1 MLELSLYDYIYI
13 ISNIF
18 STFII
23 FKFMCIFFDRT
34 DVNKKI
40 EFISYIGYFILI
52 SIIYLKFNEPIITM
66 ISNILMFFALSF
78 NYRATIKIRSIAIIL
93 IYTILM
99 GVESIVFLL
108 MRLLSS
114 KFGNSISTEGFLII
128 SLISTKIISYVV
140 VLIAGALRN
149 IKTGFN
155 ISNLNWFAVF
165 FIPLGTLFIIY
176 TIISDSIYS
185 EENVLISV
193 IILFS
198 INILVFYLY
207 DELANEYRE
216 KIESE
221 LLRRQNNYYLKQ
233 FEVMEKSQENIK
245 MLLHDIGNHIVVLQ
259 ALIENNDKEK
269 ALDYIKKLTDSFEY
283 KYEYAKTGNI
293 DVDSILN
300 YKIQEA
306 KDRGID
312 VDLKLKI
319 PEYMNISSFDISIIL
334 GNLLDNAI
342 EATSM
347 LESNRKINID
357 LDFDRN
363 VLFISISNT
372 FDGKVIYENN
382 KFQTRHKDKENR
394 GIGLDNVQKVV
405 NKYMGE
411 MEIYHTENTFYV
423 DIMMYNI

>member
-140 VLIAGALRN
+140 VLIAGALQN

-347 LESNRKINID
+347 LESNRKIDID

>member
-1 MLELSLYDYIYI
+1 
-13 ISNIF
+13 
-18 STFII
+18 
-23 FKFMCIFFDRT
+23 MCIFFDRT

-66 ISNILMFFALSF
+66 IFNILMFFALSF

-347 LESNRKINID
+347 LESNRKIDID

>member
-140 VLIAGALRN
+140 VLIAGALQN

>member
-66 ISNILMFFALSF
+66 IFNILMFFALSF

>member
-347 LESNRKINID
+347 LESNRKIDID

>member
-18 STFII
+18 STFIV
-23 FKFMCIFFDRT
+23 FKFMCVFFDRT
-34 DVNKKI
+34 DVNKRI
-40 EFISYIGYFILI
+40 EFISYIGYFMLI
-52 SIIYLKFNEPIITM
+52 SLIYLKFDKPIITLL
-66 ISNILMFFALSF
+66 SNIVIFFVLSF
-78 NYRATIKIRSIAIIL
+78 NYRATIKVRSIAVIL

-99 GVESIVFLL
+99 AVESIVFLL
-108 MRLLSS
+108 ARYLSNR
-114 KFGNSISTEGFLII
+114 FGNSVSSEGFLII
-128 SLISTKIISYVV
+128 SLIATKIISYLV
-140 VLIAGALRN
+140 VLIAGALQN

-155 ISNLNWFAVF
+155 ISNLNWLAVF
-165 FIPLGTLFIIY
+165 FIPLGTLFITY

-185 EENVLISV
+185 EENVIISV

-207 DELANEYRE
+207 DVLANEYRE
-216 KIESE
+216 KIEAG
-221 LLRRQNNYYLKQ
+221 LLRQQNNYYLKQ
-233 FEVMEKSQENIK
+233 LDIMEKSQENIR
-245 MLLHDIGNHIVVLQ
+245 MLHHDMGNHIVVLQ
-259 ALIENNDKEK
+259 ALIENDDKEK
-269 ALDYIKKLTDSFEY
+269 ALDYIKTFTASFDY
-283 KYEYAKTGNI
+283 KYEYAKTGNL

-306 KDRGID
+306 KDKDID

-319 PEYMNISSFDISIIL
+319 PEQMNISSFDISIIL

-347 LESNRKINID
+347 LESGREIDID

-372 FDGKVIYENN
+372 FDGRVIYENA
-382 KFQTRHKDKENR
+382 KFKTRHTDMENR
-394 GIGLDNVQKVV
+394 GIGLNNVQKVV
-405 NKYMGE
+405 DKYMGE
-411 MEIYHTENTFYV
+411 MEIYHTDYSFYV

>member
-66 ISNILMFFALSF
+66 IFNILMFFALSF

-347 LESNRKINID
+347 LESNRKIDID